1 MIELNTQNQLETEIW
16 VHVKLNISKTI
27 DKNVR
32 YDIEENLLDNV
43 RNFFYGGANFYI
55 LSNLMNRVKQ
65 L

>member
-32 YDIEENLLDNV
+32 YDIEENLLDNF
-43 RNFFYGGANFYI
+43 RNFFYGVRIFI
-55 LSNLMNRVKQ
+55 F
-65 L
+65 

>member
-1 MIELNTQNQLETEIW
+1 MIELNTQNHVRINVW
-16 VHVKLNISKTI
+16 DDVKLNISKTI